1 MEKYRIS
8 FAGGRHLSTRKIT
21 RKSEYKLFSPLRII
35 SYPIYRNILFL
46 QLWSVIEQV
55 LLEDLSQ
62 DSFDKKTPN
71 VKQKV
76 FLERRTQ
83 ESRGEDC
90 LKHPCKTIQ
99 PDLESFESFE
109 EERLKSVEGVDLDC
123 YLQEELDKHEQNETQ
138 EGGEERKTKSSR
150 RIKGRC
156 LPVARCRQIL
166 PKQRAES
173 PATPEPKKV
182 FRCNINNCS
191 KTYVKSSHLKVT
203 NTDILAPWHSAP
215 PLNNP
220 TKR

>member
-1 MEKYRIS
+1 M
-8 FAGGRHLSTRKIT
+8 
-21 RKSEYKLFSPLRII
+21 
-35 SYPIYRNILFL
+35 
-46 QLWSVIEQV
+46 

-62 DSFDKKTPN
+62 DSFDKSKTPN

-76 FLERRTQ
+76 FLERRTH

-90 LKHPCKTIQ
+90 LERGLEHPCKTIE
-99 PDLESFESFE
+99 PARDDLESFESFE
-109 EERLKSVEGVDLDC
+109 EERLKSGEGVDLDC
-123 YLQEELDKHEQNETQ
+123 YLQEELDKHEQNERQ
-138 EGGEERKTKSSR
+138 EEGEEGKTKSSR

-191 KTYVKSSHLKVT
+191 KTYVNSFYGL
-203 NTDILAPWHSAP
+203 
-215 PLNNP
+215 
-220 TKR
+220 